1 MTGPT
6 LPAGEPRPR
15 RTQGRP
21 SAADAAALPQRLL
34 DAALQVFIESGY
46 ARASMEAIAGAAGVS
61 RKTLYARH
69 ANKAEVLAAVV
80 GRLIEDALAPHEAQT
95 THSGSHDPQD
105 LLLQIARE
113 LASLS
118 SSPQVAGL
126 NRLILAEAAQVP
138 VLARLF
144 ADLYERAIDSVSVAL
159 NMLRAEGHLPRLKD
173 VRLAATLFI
182 EMSASVPRLRAM
194 LGQPLSRGQIDAQA
208 QAAVDLLMAAY
219 GTRARHGLAE

>member
-1 MTGPT
+1 V
-6 LPAGEPRPR
+6 RSQR

-21 SAADAAALPQRLL
+21 SAADAAALPQHLL

-46 ARASMEAIAGAAGVS
+46 ARASMDAIARAAGTS

-80 GRLIEDALAPHEAQT
+80 GRLLDSALAPHQVHAAQ
-95 THSGSHDPQD
+95 SASHDPREV
-105 LLLQIARE
+105 LLQIARE
-113 LASLS
+113 LADLS
-118 SSPQVAGL
+118 SSPQVGGL
-126 NRLILAEAAQVP
+126 NRLMLAEAPQVP

-159 NMLRAEGHLPRLKD
+159 NLLHAEGHLPGLDD
-173 VRLAATLFI
+173 VRVTATLFI

-194 LGQPLSRGQIDAQA
+194 LGQPLSRAQIDHQA
-208 QAAVDLLMAAY
+208 QAAVDLLLAAC
-219 GTRARHGLAE
+219 GVRTRRGAG